1 LALRN
6 FAAKSSKPP
15 PTGNVTSGITHWGML
30 GNDVYGDCGPA
41 ATEHYRM
48 AKAGHQIKAITTS
61 YTEQLYFQYGTAI
74 GELGPRPDQGVDN
87 ASWLQWLFHKGLIE
101 GYAELASGN
110 ADVVRQ
116 AMLNFKG
123 VICGVN
129 LTDRAEAEFEQGRPW
144 NVTRLERPDPMMGHD
159 ILLVAYNENSDT
171 FVTWGALQKATVA
184 WDEAAIE
191 EAWVI
196 ITAEDAQ
203 YNGVNMA
210 ALQAQIRSLG
220 GSVNV
225 PPTPPKPTPAPTPV
239 PPTPVPP
246 TPAVPPD
253 TPVPDPVP
261 EPIPPT
267 PVPDPDPIPPTPV
280 PPEPIPPTPVP
291 PEPDPLP
298 APEPTPDP
306 VPMPPAPDPT
316 PDPTPVPPIPPIDPT
331 PTPDPE
337 PAPVPAPDPPMSL
350 WQQIMQ
356 FFTNILKGRP

>member
-1 LALRN
+1 
-6 FAAKSSKPP
+6 
-15 PTGNVTSGITHWGML
+15 ML

-48 AKAGHQIKAITTS
+48 AKTGHRIPSITDN
-61 YTEQLYFQYGTAI
+61 YTEQLYFQYGVAM

-87 ASWLQWLFHKGLIE
+87 ASWLQWLFGKGIIE
-101 GYAELASGN
+101 GYAELAAGN
-110 ADVVRQ
+110 VDVVRQ
-116 AMLNFKG
+116 AMLNFNG

-159 ILLVAYNENSDT
+159 ILLVAYDENSDT

-196 ITAEDAQ
+196 ITAEDAHR
-203 YNGVNMA
+203 NGVNMA
-210 ALQAQIRSLG
+210 ALQSQIRSLG

-225 PPTPPKPTPAPTPV
+225 PPTPPRPTPAPTPV

-246 TPAVPPD
+246 TPVPP
-253 TPVPDPVP
+253 TPIPPEPIPP

-267 PVPDPDPIPPTPV
+267 PIPPEPIPPTPV

-291 PEPDPLP
+291 PEPDPVPVP
-298 APEPTPDP
+298 APDPIPDP

-316 PDPTPVPPIPPIDPT
+316 PDPTPVPPIPPTPVPEPPTPEPT
-331 PTPDPE
+331 PTPDPVPPTPDPE
-337 PAPVPAPDPPMSL
+337 PTPAPAPEPPPSL
-350 WQQIMQ
+350 WQQIIG